1 MGQLKSILEIAGDE
15 SEPVR
20 KRAWFFALA
29 LLAVVVGGGM
39 ALVTGDEQ
47 ESHVTIQTQP

>member
-1 MGQLKSILEIAGDE
+1 MGKLGSVLEIAADE
-15 SEPVR
+15 SKPVR

-29 LLAVVVGGGM
+29 LLAFVVGGGM

-47 ESHVTIQTQP
+47 EIHVAIQTQP